1 MHARW
6 VSKQGKVDVDRTL
19 LDHERGCCSPSHAWL
34 VGFVAWCSWVQQWF
48 SLSFILTWTPKAK
61 SRLHHQGKGGAKKM
75 LKTKQARVPF
85 INLRIVYLMHTLSN
99 ITHCWRNADLMF
111 SLSGVMASIR
121 KKKIGSEKSAPQ
133 CLFDRGGVKGHL
145 SNARLNG
152 PIFKKGLPLT
162 SRIFQTP

>member
-19 LDHERGCCSPSHAWL
+19 LDQERACCSPSHAWL

-61 SRLHHQGKGGAKKM
+61 SRLHHQGKGGAKKCSK
-75 LKTKQARVPF
+75 LSKQGHPF
-85 INLRIVYLMHTLSN
+85 TNLRMVYLMHILSN
-99 ITHCWRNADLMF
+99 ITQCWRNADLMF
-111 SLSGVMASIR
+111 SFLVSWRQSER
-121 KKKIGSEKSAPQ
+121 KKKGRKKAAHGACLTRQKVKS
-133 CLFDRGGVKGHL
+133 CF

-152 PIFKKGLPLT
+152 PIFKKGLP
-162 SRIFQTP
+162 